1 MTLPSFL
8 DNVQTPRKG
17 PLDVAASLPSPS
29 PSSSHVPVRSHWSPL
44 ACSSSCFYTRSK
56 GPLLGEASSPF
67 RGWCLCTTSHHVLP
81 ALWALCWVRRPS
93 PLSSLKEDRAI
104 GLLVSQ
110 YLSRSSDLAKGSIFS
125 DLTFQLCQAQIQ
137 GTEVPASA
145 VQWGQQNQANEL
157 TVRNFN
163 LC

>member
-1 MTLPSFL
+1 MWLPPFHPHLHPVPMYQSGVTGAPWPAALPAFTH
-8 DNVQTPRKG
+8 VQRG
-17 PLDVAASLPSPS
+17 PSLERPLVPSAAGASVSLPITFFPHS
-29 PSSSHVPVRSHWSPL
+29 
-44 ACSSSCFYTRSK
+44 
-56 GPLLGEASSPF
+56 
-67 RGWCLCTTSHHVLP
+67 
-81 ALWALCWVRRPS
+81 ALCLVTRLS
-93 PLSSLKEDRAI
+93 PLSSLKEDRAV

-163 LC
+163 LL